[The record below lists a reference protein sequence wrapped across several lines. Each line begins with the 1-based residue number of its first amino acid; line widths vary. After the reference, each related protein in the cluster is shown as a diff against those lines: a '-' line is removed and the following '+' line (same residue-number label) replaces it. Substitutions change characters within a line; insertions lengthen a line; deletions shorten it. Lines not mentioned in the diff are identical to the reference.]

1 MDRGTS
7 ACLQQV
13 RSAFDLFLLRVTIV
27 TLLCL
32 RPLFSLF
39 YIQEDRPSLSFS
51 SSSFPNIH
59 KTWGCLDFE
68 PAFSPLR

>member
-51 SSSFPNIH
+51 SSSFPNTH